1 LHLAVVESPR
11 VPLSLPTCCAN
22 AGAVKMSQERPR
34 KISIKLRVVRPP
46 AGACGYDA
54 EVIRKFGEETR
65 AVKIFETLR
74 DNIDAIPLSLI
85 KETEELRDA

>member
-1 LHLAVVESPR
+1 
-11 VPLSLPTCCAN
+11 
-22 AGAVKMSQERPR
+22 
-34 KISIKLRVVRPP
+34 
-46 AGACGYDA
+46 
-54 EVIRKFGEETR
+54 VIRKFGDETR